1 MLILNVSK
9 KYHGFFN
16 DLYKIINI
24 SFTYFIMKSIYHG
37 NEINYTKILETLS
50 FIILGVSA
58 HWLIFKEALEIEETE

>member
-9 KYHGFFN
+9 QYADFFR

-24 SFTYFIMKSIYHG
+24 SLTYFVMKSIYNDHD
-37 NEINYTKILETLS
+37 IDFSKILETLS

-58 HWLIFKEALEIEETE
+58 HWLIFKEALEIEEN